1 MTFAELL
8 EMATDINC
16 SDIHITVG
24 NSLDLRR
31 FGELRILEPAPSAE
45 ESKQMIYSIL
55 SEDQRRFVDAGNDL
69 DVGVML
75 PDGRRIRANVYHQR
89 NNLACSIRILEQNIP
104 SFAELGLPNAIKD
117 MAETPRGLVLVT
129 GPTGSGKS
137 TTLASMVAYINKT
150 RARHIITIEDPIEY
164 VYPYNKAMIHQ
175 REVGRDVDNFSS
187 ALRSALREDPDIIL
201 VGEMRDFETIQA
213 AISAAETGHLVLSTL
228 HTTSAAQ
235 TIERIIDACPLEGRD
250 QIRNQFSNVIRGVFT
265 QQLLQRSDGQGRV
278 LASEVMIGTPAI
290 TNLIRENKTLQIPA
304 MMQAGRSAGMRTM
317 NDDLAN
323 LIRQDLIT
331 KEEGYKV
338 SPDASALRKILAG
351 T

>member
-1 MTFAELL
+1 MIF
-8 EMATDINC
+8 
-16 SDIHITVG
+16 SF
-24 NSLDLRR
+24 LDQEQVEKVSR
-31 FGELRILEPAPSAE
+31 GE
-45 ESKQMIYSIL
+45 
-55 SEDQRRFVDAGNDL
+55 DL
-69 DVGVML
+69 DVGCML
-75 PDGRRIRANVYHQR
+75 WDGTRIRANIYHQR
-89 NNLACSIRILEQNIP
+89 NNLAASIRLLEQNIP
-104 SFAELGLPNAIKD
+104 TFAELGLPTAIKE

-137 TTLASMVAYINKT
+137 TTLASIVAYINKT
-150 RARHIITIEDPIEY
+150 RSRHIITIEDPIEY

-235 TIERIIDACPLEGRD
+235 TIERVIDACPLEGRD
-250 QIRNQFSNVIRGVFT
+250 QVRSQFSNVIRGVFT
-265 QQLLQRSDGQGRV
+265 QQLLPRKDGQGRV

-290 TNLIRENKTLQIPA
+290 TNLIRENKALQIPA

-317 NDDLAN
+317 NEDLAN
-323 LIRQDLIT
+323 LIRQDLVT
-331 KEEGYKV
+331 KEEAYKV
-338 SPDASALRKILAG
+338 SPDVAALKKMLAG